1 MRIKFNVGM
10 SGPDGVMNPGDE
22 VDWKDSSEAKRLI
35 DAGIATAVSGGRKKK
50 TETTTASD
58 DVETADA

>member
-35 DAGIATAVSGGRKKK
+35 DA
-50 TETTTASD
+50 
-58 DVETADA
+58 